1 MARVVSKR
9 AIELIES
16 FELMRL
22 KAYQGAADRAG
33 VWTIGYGHVITG
45 HEVPD
50 LFRPGQQMRDVVIT
64 KDRAEALLVEDLGK
78 AASGVT
84 MRLNPDMAAKLNDD
98 QYGALVSLTFNIGV
112 GNFAISSV
120 RKTINVG
127 DINSA
132 AEAFRSFV
140 SVRKIVENLEDG
152 TKESK
157 LVPTPGLIRRRA
169 AEKALYKSEYD
180 TMTYFLNNSNST
192 SIVKARRYLDI
203 DAV

>member
-1 MARVVSKR
+1 MARAVSTK

-16 FELMRL
+16 FELLRL
-22 KAYQGAADRAG
+22 KAYQGAADRKD

-45 HEVPD
+45 HERPD
-50 LFRPGQQMRDVVIT
+50 LFRPGQQMKDVVIT
-64 KDRAEALLVEDLGK
+64 KDRAESLLVEDLGK
-78 AASGVT
+78 AAAGVT

-132 AEAFRSFV
+132 AEAFRSFIR
-140 SVRKIVENLEDG
+140 SAGEVRN
-152 TKESK
+152 
-157 LVPTPGLIRRRA
+157 GLIRRRA

-192 SIVKARRYLDI
+192 AIAKARKYLDI